1 MIPFLPLVLVPGL
14 LCSARLYASQIA
26 ALWQFGPVI
35 VADHRRDSSM
45 EAIAERILADAP
57 PRFALAGLSMGGYVA
72 FAVLRMAPERV
83 SKLALLDTSA
93 RPDIAERSTEREK
106 F

>member
-1 MIPFLPLVLVPGL
+1 MTPVLPLVFVPGL

-45 EAIAERILADAP
+45 EAIAKRILADAP
-57 PRFALAGLSMGGYVA
+57 PRDELRDPTSPAHHELIDIVQRLATRQHSHSHLSG
-72 FAVLRMAPERV
+72 
-83 SKLALLDTSA
+83 
-93 RPDIAERSTEREK
+93 
-106 F
+106 